1 MSRRPTAI
9 SQPACRRHST
19 CCWSRPG
26 TRPVDSPSQAGQH
39 RCAGACAPPVEVA
52 RVPARARSRQTLGAA
67 PSDYTL
73 SSEHVSISGCHY
85 FALLGRVGRAAGK
98 LSLATGI
105 VPEDLVDEA
114 QTGRPEHSS
123 RPKPPRN
130 LLNQYKTM
138 CLTWDCRAVQSKHEA
153 MMGSRLTLPLLLL
166 WGTVTLYGAQDPPEP
181 PAVDETAVEPEQSAE
196 HKEDESKD
204 KEGFEES
211 FQRITKGM
219 EKVEGLFTF
228 YRNTNENKAYI
239 EITPSQLEMD
249 YIYSQKLDRA
259 TGERGLY
266 GTNMGMLDNYI
277 IYWKKLGNR
286 VQLIRKNLRFRAKK
300 SSPSARAIRNSF
312 SDSIIGSGKIMSL
325 PNPDGGGILV
335 DLHEVFFAQDFSGIT
350 EQLKEA
356 YETGYKFEKADSTI
370 VLLKSFPRNSELGLL
385 TQFRAQELK
394 KPSITLPNPRSL
406 NLHLRVSL
414 AALPEGHYMP
424 RLGDDRV
431 GHFYDMHMDFSS
443 DRSETPYVRYVR
455 RWKLEKKHPEEPT
468 SEPKQ
473 PIVFWLENSIPYE
486 YREGIRNGVL
496 MWNPAFERIG
506 FKDAIIVRQ
515 QPDDAE
521 WDPADF
527 RYNTI
532 RWFIS
537 YDRTFAI
544 GPSHSNPYTGQ
555 QMSADISLAES
566 LMRLSARRK
575 YETSVHPLRAL
586 QQLKESFGDDN
597 GRRHGRLVN
606 CGMGFAIVDA
616 ATLGLDVLATR
627 PGWDADDEKQFI
639 RQFLQWLVAHEV
651 GHTLGLRHNFRGSAV
666 TPLDELASGS
676 QVESRT
682 SVSVMDYLPPLV
694 ALPGE
699 DQGDYYQ
706 EVVGEYDYWAVE
718 YAYKPIPE
726 AGTPQ
731 DELPELRK
739 IASRVSEPSLTYAT
753 DEDSGYGARV
763 LDPRNNPNDYSSQP
777 LEWFERQFQLT
788 DEILSRIES
797 RLLREGDSFKILR
810 RAVGN
815 IWQPYFLA
823 SHIAM
828 KYIGGIYHN
837 RDHTGDS
844 AGRVPYQPVPAEEQ
858 RKALEF
864 LRTKIWSA
872 TAFDISADL
881 LRKLQIGRFRD
892 FEDSQFKTK
901 RLDYPFH
908 DAVLRVQSEAL
919 NELYNPTK
927 LSRFQDMEFLQSDP
941 SDRFT
946 MEEAFVGV
954 RQAIWSELET
964 RSNVNTFRRNL
975 QGKHLEHLIKLVLS
989 PPSDLPR
996 DAAALARADLLRLQS
1011 GLAQALRARQLNY
1024 VTRTHLEDAR
1034 TRIQQVLDARLE
1046 QQL

>member
-1 MSRRPTAI
+1 MTGSI
-9 SQPACRRHST
+9 
-19 CCWSRPG
+19 
-26 TRPVDSPSQAGQH
+26 
-39 RCAGACAPPVEVA
+39 
-52 RVPARARSRQTLGAA
+52 L
-67 PSDYTL
+67 TL
-73 SSEHVSISGCHY
+73 S
-85 FALLGRVGRAAGK
+85 
-98 LSLATGI
+98 
-105 VPEDLVDEA
+105 
-114 QTGRPEHSS
+114 
-123 RPKPPRN
+123 
-130 LLNQYKTM
+130 
-138 CLTWDCRAVQSKHEA
+138 
-153 MMGSRLTLPLLLL
+153 LLLL
-166 WGTVTLYGAQDPPEP
+166 WGTMTVDGAQDPAEP
-181 PAVDETAVEPEQSAE
+181 PPTDEPAIASEQSVE
-196 HKEDESKD
+196 HKEGESKD
-204 KEGFEES
+204 KEESEKS
-211 FQRITKGM
+211 FQQIIKGM

-228 YRNTNENKAYI
+228 YRNTDENKALI
-239 EITPSQLEMD
+239 EINPSQLETE

-277 IYWKKLGNR
+277 VYWKKLGNR
-286 VQLIRKNLRFRAKK
+286 VQLIRKNLRFRATNG
-300 SSPSARAIRNSF
+300 SPSARAIRNSF
-312 SDSIIGSGKIMSL
+312 SDSVIGSGKILSS

-335 DLHEVFFAQDFSGIT
+335 DLHEVLFAQDFSEIT

-356 YETGYKFEKADSTI
+356 YETGYKFEKPESSI
-370 VLLKSFPRNSELGLL
+370 VLLKSFPGNSELGLL
-385 TQFRAQELK
+385 TQFRAQEMK
-394 KPSITLPNPRSL
+394 KKSITLPNSRSL

-414 AALPEGHYMP
+414 SSLPKGHYMP

-431 GHFYDMHMDFSS
+431 GHFYDTHMDFSS
-443 DRSETPYVRYVR
+443 DQTETPYVRYVR
-455 RWKLEKKHPEEPT
+455 RWRLEKEHPEEGV
-468 SEPKQ
+468 SKPKE

-506 FKDAIIVRQ
+506 FKDAIVVRQ
-515 QPDDAE
+515 QPEDAD
-521 WDPADF
+521 WDPADI

-532 RWFIS
+532 RWFVS
-537 YDRTFAI
+537 YDSIFAI
-544 GPSHSNPYTGQ
+544 GPSHSNPHTGQ
-555 QMSADISLAES
+555 QISADISLAES
-566 LMRLSARRK
+566 IMRLSARRK

-586 QQLKESFGDDN
+586 QQLKDSVGVDN
-597 GRRHGRLVN
+597 ARSHEGPGN
-606 CGMGFAIVDA
+606 CGMGLAIVHA

-627 PGWDADDEKQFI
+627 PGWDADDEKQFTQ
-639 RQFLQWLVAHEV
+639 QFLQWVVAHEV
-651 GHTLGLRHNFRGSAV
+651 GHTLGLRHNFRASAV
-666 TPLDELASGS
+666 TPLDELAGGG
-676 QVESRT
+676 QVESGM
-682 SVSVMDYLPPLV
+682 SASVMDYLPPLV

-706 EVVGEYDYWAVE
+706 EVVGKYDYWAVE
-718 YAYKPIPE
+718 YAYKPIPDAE
-726 AGTPQ
+726 TPQ

-753 DEDSGYGARV
+753 DEDSGFRARV

-777 LEWFERQFQLT
+777 LEWFERQFQLA
-788 DEILSRIES
+788 DEVLSKVES
-797 RLLREGDSFKILR
+797 RLLREGDSFEILR

-815 IWQPYFLA
+815 VWQPYFFA

-837 RDHTGDS
+837 RDHVGDS
-844 AGRVPYQPVPAEEQ
+844 GGRVPYQPVPAEEQ

-872 TAFDISADL
+872 TAFDISPDL
-881 LRKLQIGRFRD
+881 IKKLQFGRFRD

-927 LSRFQDMEFLQSDP
+927 LSRFQDMELLQPDP

-964 RSNVNTFRRNL
+964 RSSVNTFRRNL
-975 QGKHLEHLIKLVLS
+975 QGKHLEHLIKLVLT
-989 PPSDLPR
+989 PPADLPR
-996 DAAALARADLLRLQS
+996 DAVALARADLSRLES
-1011 GLAQALRARQLNY
+1011 RLTQALRSRQLDY
-1024 VTRTHLEDAR
+1024 VTRAHLEDAR
-1034 TRIQQVLDARLE
+1034 TRIEQALDARLE